1 VESFLLVDVVYKP
14 AWGGADTLSNCLL
27 LTPYMAV
34 SAVALRTT
42 LGVVLCWTFSAIIGS
57 GTPDDEGKSLEWC
70 AYTII
75 VVAAPTLGS

>member
-1 VESFLLVDVVYKP
+1 
-14 AWGGADTLSNCLL
+14 
-27 LTPYMAV
+27 MAV